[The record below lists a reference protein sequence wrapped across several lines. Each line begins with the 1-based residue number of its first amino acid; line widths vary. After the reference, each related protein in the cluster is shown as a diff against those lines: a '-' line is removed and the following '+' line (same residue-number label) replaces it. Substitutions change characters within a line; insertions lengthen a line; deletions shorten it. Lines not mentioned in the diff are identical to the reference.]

1 MNYDPNEIR
10 VPKRGRGRP
19 AGSPNKAK
27 TVLTVPAAKPD
38 ITVTVE
44 PKSLPDVSDMIG
56 SQLRI
61 IEAAQC
67 QVALEI
73 AAGNCSVKRVA
84 ELSTALAKAMDA
96 VAKATKAQ
104 DSILSRLSEAQHV
117 EAAIRRLESQDP
129 GVVRLA
135 IRRLRK
141 AADGI
146 TEQRELRTA
155 SDAIASLS
163 DLDVD

>member
-1 MNYDPNEIR
+1 MLSIPE
-10 VPKRGRGRP
+10 
-19 AGSPNKAK
+19 AKA
-27 TVLTVPAAKPD
+27 
-38 ITVTVE
+38 TVE
-44 PKSLPDVSDMIG
+44 SAPAIDDTRRLPDVSDMIG

-61 IEAAQC
+61 IEAAQA

-73 AAGNCSVKRVA
+73 ASGNTSVRRIA

-104 DSILSRLSEAQHV
+104 DSILSRLSLAQHV
-117 EAAIRRLESQDP
+117 EAAIRRLEEQDP
-129 GVVRLA
+129 GVVRYA

-141 AADGI
+141 TAEGA
-146 TEQRELRTA
+146 TETRELATA

-163 DLDVD
+163 DPDVD